1 MLRNVFKA
9 IFLFS
14 LIFSESAQA
23 QLLEILNT
31 VKTATDTFNA
41 VSGVVGK
48 VTPASPP
55 AVNQPSTSSPSAM
68 LPVGAVGDTSDELR
82 LLVLT
87 GKQKTSLE
95 QQQSFCVNGSKIA
108 AFPYEGDYQGVALIL
123 NVNGTERIIP
133 MQSTNKNLEGHH
145 SLWGGTAHTG
155 QINGYQLKV
164 TRLDTNLFTF
174 EVTKTDDY
182 KKSYM
187 TKVC

>member
-1 MLRNVFKA
+1 MLRHAFKA
-9 IFLFS
+9 ILLFAV
-14 LIFSESAQA
+14 IVSEPAQA

-48 VTPASPP
+48 VTPATAP
-55 AVNQPSTSSPSAM
+55 AVNQQPTGSLSSM
-68 LPVGAVGDTSDELR
+68 LPVGAVGDTSDEPKLII
-82 LLVLT
+82 LT
-87 GKQKTSLE
+87 GTQKTSLE
-95 QQQSFCVNGSKIA
+95 QKQSFCVNGNKVA

-133 MQSTNKNLEGHH
+133 LQSTNKNLEGHH
-145 SLWGGTAHTG
+145 SLWGGTPHIG
-155 QINGYQLKV
+155 QVNGYQLKV
-164 TRLDTNLFTF
+164 SKLDPTLFSF
-174 EVTKTDDY
+174 EVTKLDDY